1 MINYRVSFRD
11 FSNLFSII
19 TPLFKADKVVS
30 GFETSTR
37 AASSH
42 IPQLA
47 LLKNLRLPS
56 QLLLSSLGA
65 IKKKKRQRRQLREAL
80 RPCSVL
86 GCTVW
91 RRRKQTSRIL
101 LAPRSRRGLLGMP
114 AHRTA
119 AHTKPLQLPT
129 RGRSGR
135 AAVGAALG
143 PRGTAGARST
153 LPVSKHRALAHTAK
167 TSAVG
172 GLCVKV
178 FSWFKCFRRQR
189 PSEARRGGLEEGQ
202 AVRQHPGN
210 PRSTTAA
217 AGALLTHQL
226 RCIRRRR
233 QVLDWQK
240 HPPPNGFL
248 IVF

>member
-1 MINYRVSFRD
+1 MINYHVSFRD

-65 IKKKKRQRRQLREAL
+65 IKKKKRQRRQLRDPAPSSAARCGEDENKPPKFCLPPEAAEG
-80 RPCSVL
+80 CSACL
-86 GCTVW
+86 
-91 RRRKQTSRIL
+91 Q
-101 LAPRSRRGLLGMP
+101 
-114 AHRTA
+114 HRTA

-135 AAVGAALG
+135 AAVGAAPG